1 MNNAVL
7 TELVAWAETRLPR
20 LIDAVHAAVCDRID
34 LYRDERFVPRDDLH
48 RSIAGNLR
56 FMVTAL
62 AGADLMA
69 DLTAP
74 DETGRRRAHQGAP
87 LPEVLQVYRIGC
99 AMLWDLLV
107 DHARTHAGP
116 GTMDALVDVA
126 SLLWQVNDEHASRL
140 TEAYRAA
147 SAELLVAQQRRR
159 SALAET
165 LFTGE
170 RVFNA
175 GPWEAGKLL
184 GLSLDGKLAVVAAE
198 TRGLAEESLI
208 GIERHLAQLGI
219 VSAWQLTPTLQA
231 GVVSLR
237 DEQRD
242 PMLAVLRDVTVAR
255 AGVSPLYRSLVDTP
269 RALHLARTAL
279 AGLPPGKPEVR
290 AFSPSP
296 LAAFLA
302 YDPDEGRRL
311 AEEVLGAVLDQPA
324 EERDLLLETL
334 QAYLSHGGSSDHAAQ
349 VLHCHANTVRYR
361 LRRIRELTGRS
372 LTDPRTVAELVTAIQ
387 ALRLTP
393 GHRAQGSP
401 SAAQQTD
408 SDD

>member
-1 MNNAVL
+1 VKNAAL

-20 LIDAVHAAVCDRID
+20 LIDAVYAAVCDRID
-34 LYRDERFVPRDDLH
+34 LYRDERFVPHDDLH

-62 AGADLMA
+62 AGADLTA

-126 SLLWQVNDEHASRL
+126 SLLWQVNDDHASRL
-140 TEAYRAA
+140 TEAYRVA

-349 VLHCHANTVRYR
+349 ALHCHANTVRYR